1 MKLLDKLKDILFD
14 EEEEEVEEN
23 VVPKKVINHN
33 LEEKKPDK
41 EDKKEEVKEDVKK
54 ANDND
59 LNLENTFKFP
69 LFDEQEFEST
79 KPKSIIEP
87 KKNFGL
93 DEIDVYRSEYHRE
106 EKKPIKEFSAP
117 RADYDDFLN
126 EKPKEKSMFTPS
138 PIISPVYGILNK
150 NYEKGEKV
158 DIGELNTTTLPQASK
173 PKSLN
178 VDDVRRKAFGQLD
191 NELKNIEEL
200 NPTKVTIKEIVT
212 TPDNDDDMIPDVSDT
227 MELKQTLTGIRENL
241 ENISGKM
248 ADIETKVD
256 NHFETEDE
264 LDKPRNAVE
273 LLNQIEDELDKT
285 LELRKQDL
293 EEIKDDYLD
302 DFEDIKYDDVDSV
315 EDAIDEKLPEEES
328 SNKESD
334 NSDELFNLIDAMYD
348 NTEDNPDEGEE

>member
-23 VVPKKVINHN
+23 VVPKKVIKHDVSEKVEKI
-33 LEEKKPDK
+33 EEKK
-41 EDKKEEVKEDVKK
+41 EVAEEAKKPV
-54 ANDND
+54 DNNV
-59 LNLENTFKFP
+59 NLDNTFKFP

-93 DEIDVYRSEYHRE
+93 DEIDVYRSEFHRE
-106 EKKPIKEFSAP
+106 EKKPIKELNP
-117 RADYDDFLN
+117 ELDYDAFLS
-126 EKPKEKSMFTPS
+126 EKPKEKGVFKPS

-150 NYEKGEKV
+150 NYDKDTIQ
-158 DIGELNTTTLPQASK
+158 DIGELNTTTLPTNK
-173 PKSLN
+173 PKTLN
-178 VDDVRRKAFGQLD
+178 VDDVRKKAFGQLD
-191 NELKNIEEL
+191 SEIKSIEEL
-200 NPTKVTIKEIVT
+200 NPTKVTITEIIAN
-212 TPDNDDDMIPDVSDT
+212 PDNDDDRIPDVSDT

-302 DFEDIKYDDVDSV
+302 DFEDVKYDDEDNV
-315 EDAIDEKLPEEES
+315 EDAIDEKVPDTTS
-328 SNKESD
+328 TTDGD

-348 NTEDNPDEGEE
+348 NPEDNSDEGEE

>member
-33 LEEKKPDK
+33 VEEKKLDK
-41 EDKKEEVKEDVKK
+41 EDKKEEIKEDSKK
-54 ANDND
+54 ATDND
-59 LNLENTFKFP
+59 IDLENTFKFP

-93 DEIDVYRSEYHRE
+93 DEIDVYRSEFHRE
-106 EKKPIKEFSAP
+106 EKKPIKELTP
-117 RADYDDFLN
+117 KADYDSFLN

-173 PKSLN
+173 SKTLN

-200 NPTKVTIKEIVT
+200 NPTKVTITEIVT
-212 TPDNDDDMIPDVSDT
+212 TPDNDDDMEPDVSDT

-315 EDAIDEKLPEEES
+315 EDAIDEKIPDTTS
-328 SNKESD
+328 TTDGD

-348 NTEDNPDEGEE
+348 NPEDNSDDGEE

>member
-200 NPTKVTIKEIVT
+200 NPTKVTITEIVT

>member
-33 LEEKKPDK
+33 VEEKKLDK
-41 EDKKEEVKEDVKK
+41 EDKKEEFKEDSKK
-54 ANDND
+54 ATDND
-59 LNLENTFKFP
+59 IDLENTFKFP

-93 DEIDVYRSEYHRE
+93 DEIDVYRSEFHRE
-106 EKKPIKEFSAP
+106 EKKPIKELTP
-117 RADYDDFLN
+117 KADYDSFLN

-158 DIGELNTTTLPQASK
+158 DIGELNTTTLPQVSK
-173 PKSLN
+173 SKTLN

-200 NPTKVTIKEIVT
+200 NPTKVTITEIVT
-212 TPDNDDDMIPDVSDT
+212 TPDNDDDMEPDVSDT

-315 EDAIDEKLPEEES
+315 EDAIDEKIPDTTS
-328 SNKESD
+328 TTDGD

-348 NTEDNPDEGEE
+348 NTEDNSDEGEE

>member
-23 VVPKKVINHN
+23 VVPKKVIKHEVSEKVEKV
-33 LEEKKPDK
+33 EEKVEEEKP
-41 EDKKEEVKEDVKK
+41 V
-54 ANDND
+54 DNNI
-59 LNLENTFKFP
+59 NLENTFKFP

-79 KPKSIIEP
+79 KPKSILEP

-93 DEIDVYRSEYHRE
+93 DEIETYRSEFHRE
-106 EKKPIKEFSAP
+106 EKKPIKELNVEP
-117 RADYDDFLN
+117 DYDAFLS
-126 EKPKEKSMFTPS
+126 EKPKEKGVFKPS

-150 NYEKGEKV
+150 NYDKDSIQ
-158 DIGELNTTTLPQASK
+158 DIGELNTTTLPSSK
-173 PKSLN
+173 PKTLN
-178 VDDVRRKAFGQLD
+178 VDDVRKKAFGQLD
-191 NELKNIEEL
+191 SEIKSIEEL
-200 NPTKVTIKEIVT
+200 NPTKVTITEIIT
-212 TPDNDDDMIPDVSDT
+212 NPDNDDDRIPDVSDT

-302 DFEDIKYDDVDSV
+302 DFEDVKYDDVDEV
-315 EDAIDEKLPEEES
+315 EDAIEEKVADEPS
-328 SNKESD
+328 TSDTD

-348 NTEDNPDEGEE
+348 NTEDTTDETE